1 MKIYFSGVG
10 GVGIGPLMEI
20 ASDAGYQVVGSD
32 QAESLMTKRLIE
44 KGLEVYIG
52 QSYAQIEQV
61 YQNAQFDWFVY
72 SSALPADNPELVFAR
87 EHGIRTSKR
96 DEFLSELLREKNLQL
111 IAVAGTHGKT
121 TTTGLLIWVFQQLGI
136 PISYS
141 VGTTLSF
148 AESGHFDQN
157 SKFFVYECDEFDR
170 NMLHFEPDLSI
181 ITSLDYDHPDTYPTK
196 KSYVDAFVQFVEQS
210 GYSFMWGKDRRALD
224 VPDIEASYE
233 VYDEL
238 MDLSAYTLP
247 GKHMRQNAYL
257 VHRLLDKILDNPAG
271 VLDKINAFPGT
282 GRRFEKLTEGLYSDY
297 GHHPIEIAATLQMA
311 REMSD
316 QVVLVYQPHQNI
328 RQHEVRSQ
336 YTDEVFQNA
345 HHIYWLPTY
354 LSRENPDLEVLTPQ
368 QLTSALT
375 NVSKLSFAK
384 LDDDLWRNIQNEI
397 AQGKLVLLMG
407 AGSIDGWAR
416 KILQESLDSRY

>member
-170 NMLHFEPDLSI
+170 NMLNFEPDYSI

-247 GKHMRQNAYL
+247 GKPMRQNSYL

-297 GHHPIEIAATLQMA
+297 GHHPVEIAATLQMA
-311 REMSD
+311 GEMSD

-345 HHIYWLPTY
+345 NHIYWLPTY

-368 QLTSALT
+368 QLTSAIA

-384 LDDDLWRNIQNEI
+384 LDDDLWQNIQQQI
-397 AQGKLVLLMG
+397 DQGKLVLLMG

-416 KILQESLDSRY
+416 KMLG